1 MSGELS
7 HQSCPLCRRSSGPS
21 SAAPMTKLCEHC
33 RTLVGSAFGG
43 TRSAPRQDVQ
53 SAAVLNVPYSA
64 SLEYVFEPKSDPAP
78 EGESFHFE
86 SESAL
91 EIEPSE
97 KASTGFTEPTF
108 DEDAIPGWDYSGGEW
123 PVLLSQR
130 KGNPLAQFKTAFV
143 IIAILAIAAAF
154 YFFLLPALQGQ
165 RPKPAAQERA
175 PVIAQPAAPEAD
187 GQSAKPSQSSADSRS
202 TPIEPVNSDGK
213 FALQAAA
220 FSTQSEAQALADN
233 LKEAGVPSYVV
244 SANLARRG
252 RWFRVRVGRF
262 NTAEDAQKFAADA
275 QLRARSAGMSL
286 QLMVVPYEQP

>member
-1 MSGELS
+1 M
-7 HQSCPLCRRSSGPS
+7 
-21 SAAPMTKLCEHC
+21 
-33 RTLVGSAFGG
+33 
-43 TRSAPRQDVQ
+43 SAPRQDVQ
-53 SAAVLNVPYSA
+53 SAAVLNVPCRA

-78 EGESFHFE
+78 EGESFHFD

-91 EIEPSE
+91 ETEPSE
-97 KASTGFTEPTF
+97 EAATALTETIF
-108 DEDAIPGWDYSGGEW
+108 DLVPEDSQSKEAAIPGWDYSGGEW
-123 PVLLSQR
+123 PVLLSR
-130 KGNPLAQFKTAFV
+130 RRHNPLAQFKTAFV

-175 PVIAQPAAPEAD
+175 PVNAQPAAPEAD
-187 GQSAKPSQSSADSRS
+187 RQSANASKTPVDSRS
-202 TPIEPVNSDGK
+202 TPTEPVNTDGK

-252 RWFRVRVGRF
+252 KWFRVRVGRF
-262 NTAEDAQKFAADA
+262 STAEDAQKFAADA
-275 QLRARSAGMSL
+275 QLRARSAGMSF